1 MEQTSTKNSNDN
13 TNKSLLIIK
22 ITDLNDYI
30 DILMSNRKWD
40 KICDY
45 KIDSDRYKRCKSV
58 VNNRSLYSILHHNF
72 YRMPENKQGFI
83 LVKISGQYG
92 INNYDIKLANNDF
105 KIKLEIILYY
115 IQDKYIDRKNN
126 EPELWS
132 YLGGYNMDIVREIYV
147 PNVDLSR
154 QFEDIDS
161 YQILDLI
168 KYFEEIKE
176 YIPDGQIDKMRL
188 HTLIPDRCNWPGL
201 ENEYWSKIAKD
212 LQKMIK
218 NGTGL
223 LSSIKDDITL
233 EQFIKS
239 HNYINLYPNVVD
251 KHRHV

>member
-1 MEQTSTKNSNDN
+1 MEQISTNSYNN
-13 TNKSLLIIK
+13 TNKSLLIMKTEDI
-22 ITDLNDYI
+22 NEYI
-30 DILMSNRKWD
+30 DNLMKNRKWD

-72 YRMPENKQGFI
+72 YRMPGNKQGFI

-92 INNYDIKLANNDF
+92 IDNYNIKLTNTDF
-105 KIKLEIILYY
+105 KIKLEIILHYT
-115 IQDKYIDRKNN
+115 QDKYIDRKNN

-147 PNVDLSR
+147 PNIDLSR

-168 KYFEEIKE
+168 KYFEEIQE
-176 YIPDGQIDKMRL
+176 YIPKGQIENMRL
-188 HTLIPDRCNWPGL
+188 HTLVPDKCDWSGL
-201 ENEYWSKIAKD
+201 ENQYWSEIGKD
-212 LQKMIK
+212 INTLIK

-223 LSSIKDDITL
+223 LSSIKDDISL
-233 EQFIKS
+233 EDFIKNNK
-239 HNYINLYPNVVD
+239 HMYLIPNAVD
-251 KHRHV
+251 KHRHM